1 MRSCSVGITSWTPGP
16 NLYLVA
22 APSQDRRMPNSLPTS
37 ICPKKSFQSSK
48 GFLFPRHPH
57 PQDYPPIPSPWT
69 HLPGRVI
76 STNRTLA
83 LTEDVF
89 SLAVDGVEVSF
100 SKLLPSTVCLPS
112 SGMHFWSPPMVPG
125 GLGGINQDNHP
136 PQNEFREPGHFR
148 PVTFKFVV

>member
-1 MRSCSVGITSWTPGP
+1 MLELLPGLQDRTSILLRRPAKIEGCQILSPQVFVPKNRFKVPKVSCSLDTHTLRTTPP
-16 NLYLVA
+16 L
-22 APSQDRRMPNSLPTS
+22 S
-37 ICPKKSFQSSK
+37 
-48 GFLFPRHPH
+48 
-57 PQDYPPIPSPWT
+57 PPLDPLT
-69 HLPGRVI
+69 MARC

-100 SKLLPSTVCLPS
+100 CKLLPSTVCLPS